1 MSNLVDITAPES
13 DDESSEGLVGSWL
26 KRAGEFVDEN
36 QPLLEIVTDKVT
48 LEVAAPASGVLIE
61 VLKQTDDKVVPGV
74 VLGRIDTART
84 RADAGGPASA
94 APQAAG
100 LSPTSARTEAAS
112 DLSRRLSPAV
122 RRLIKRHN
130 LDVASLRGS
139 GRGGRITVG
148 DVEAQLAQVSAPRR
162 QEAPGGSEEPA
173 LRYVPGA
180 AGVAATPPRGL
191 QSESVI
197 SPGLGEIPGD
207 AGPPASPPGG
217 RQPDN
222 TRPPQSRREP
232 HSPMRRQL
240 AAHMVQSALRTAPHV
255 TTIFE
260 ADLSAVLR
268 HREAHKADFAAR
280 GAKLTLT
287 AYFVAASVQALKAV
301 PEVNS
306 RWHDD
311 GLELFAD
318 CNIGIGTAVKDL
330 LVVPVIG
337 RAQDLNLLGI
347 AQALRDL
354 TERARQGKLRQADV
368 QHGTFTITN
377 HGVSGSLIATPI
389 IHQPQSAILGV
400 GKLQK
405 RLVVLEEAGE
415 DRIAVRPLVYVTLT
429 LDHRA
434 LNGYTANR
442 FLQLLVEAL
451 ERWPSYRE

>member
-1 MSNLVDITAPES
+1 
-13 DDESSEGLVGSWL
+13 
-26 KRAGEFVDEN
+26 
-36 QPLLEIVTDKVT
+36 
-48 LEVAAPASGVLIE
+48 
-61 VLKQTDDKVVPGV
+61 
-74 VLGRIDTART
+74 
-84 RADAGGPASA
+84 
-94 APQAAG
+94 
-100 LSPTSARTEAAS
+100 
-112 DLSRRLSPAV
+112 
-122 RRLIKRHN
+122 
-130 LDVASLRGS
+130 
-139 GRGGRITVG
+139 
-148 DVEAQLAQVSAPRR
+148 
-162 QEAPGGSEEPA
+162 
-173 LRYVPGA
+173 
-180 AGVAATPPRGL
+180 
-191 QSESVI
+191 
-197 SPGLGEIPGD
+197 
-207 AGPPASPPGG
+207 
-217 RQPDN
+217 
-222 TRPPQSRREP
+222 
-232 HSPMRRQL
+232 MRRQL